1 MTAQPRPLDDATIE
15 AAIAG
20 RAPGHA
26 DAMLLAGIVAAASS
40 TPQIRSWTLPVI
52 GGRRAG
58 WAVLVAAVLLVGAV
72 LLFLGGGSDR
82 TTPTQ
87 APSQPAAVGPSPSS
101 TTSPSAAPARTCATE
116 TTTVT
121 IGADMPPTSTAP
133 MTVPEG
139 ILDQGIYVTEPS
151 DNVYRPADVWSIRAG
166 SATRIASVVGADFD
180 VVQIDDISAD
190 GRLAL
195 LQVGALIADPV
206 STCDDLYLLS
216 TDGTSVTR
224 LSEHGRNEHTT
235 GGRFSRDGRYVAF
248 RFDDLSG
255 HTPAV
260 GLVDLEG
267 DRTPRLTECAETS
280 MFDLAWAPTDDRLAV
295 ICGARLDILPP
306 PDLALAPTST
316 DLPFRG
322 EALVELGWQD
332 SETTLVTTAVID
344 GSTDPG
350 PPINAPI
357 QFRTVAA
364 GAVSQPTVVS
374 PPIGQGN
381 PGSAISPDGQALAV
395 FATPSDFEASGW
407 YVIDVSTGAARK
419 VSGITCS
426 DIGWSADSRSVL
438 YVKRDPLTSPP
449 SGAPTTGRL
458 LGGQPTLTVVDL
470 GTGQVQG
477 VGTMPINYIQGF
489 WRGS

>member
-139 ILDQGIYVTEPS
+139 ILDQGLYVTEPS

-332 SETTLVTTAVID
+332 SETTLV
-344 GSTDPG
+344 
-350 PPINAPI
+350 
-357 QFRTVAA
+357 
-364 GAVSQPTVVS
+364 S

-489 WRGS
+489 WRGR